1 MTETTKGFLAILG
14 TCVIW
19 GLSGIYYKWLSHVPP
34 IEVLAHRTVWSL
46 VFFGA
51 IILAQGRI
59 GILWRM
65 LSGRSVL
72 LVAVASVTISLN
84 WFVYIWSVT
93 YGHVVEASLGYFIF
107 PLVAVALGAAVYRER
122 LGRAQALAVGLA
134 LVAVCYLTWGLGVA
148 PWIALTL
155 ALTMG
160 VYGMV
165 KKKIAFGSDITV
177 TGEVALLAP
186 LALAWLAAL
195 HFGWGVPAE
204 SGAFGSDWTT
214 SLLLMFS
221 GVLTGGPLVLFAYG
235 AQRVRLGT
243 LGILFYVNPTLQF
256 LVAVMLFGEPLTPY
270 HLVAFPVI
278 WAALVIYSAASLRAS
293 AQPARA

>member
-1 MTETTKGFLAILG
+1 MTETTKGFLAILA

-19 GLSGIYYKWLSHVPP
+19 GVAGIYYKWLSHVPP
-34 IEVLAHRTVWSL
+34 VEVLAHRTIWSF

-51 IILAQGRI
+51 IILVQGRI
-59 GILWRM
+59 GVLRRM
-65 LSGRSVL
+65 LASRAVL
-72 LVAVASVTISLN
+72 FVALAAVTISLN

-122 LGRAQALAVGLA
+122 LTRAQAVAVGLA
-134 LVAVCYLTWGLGVA
+134 TAAVCFLTWGLGVA

-160 VYGMV
+160 LYGLV
-165 KKKIAFGSDITV
+165 KKGLHFPSDITV
-177 TGEVALLAP
+177 TGEVALLTP
-186 LALAWLAAL
+186 FALGWLAAL
-195 HFGWGVPAE
+195 HWGWGVPAG

-256 LVAVMLFGEPLTPY
+256 LVAVFVFGEPLTIW
-270 HLVAFPVI
+270 HLIAFPVI
-278 WAALVIYSAASLRAS
+278 WVALAIYSAAGLR
-293 AQPARA
+293 R